1 MFEAKDYFDLGL
13 KFHGHKC
20 PAMPLGLKAA
30 CAAMNTLGA
39 QRSKDK
45 ELMLLAETADN
56 HAAGCFLDGLMTVTG
71 CTYGKSNIKK
81 LYYGKM
87 AFTLIDVKSK
97 KAVRVSLKP
106 KFFEKMLESPFI
118 AERKKGIA
126 PQDVDP
132 KITDPL
138 IERIL
143 NLKNEEFLDISPVF
157 DYEYKKAPGV
167 MEADFCDVCGE
178 AVFIDKLKFI
188 DGKQVCIPCSENMA
202 KN

>member
-1 MFEAKDYFDLGL
+1 MFEAEDFFDLGL
-13 KFHGHKC
+13 QFHGHKC

-39 QRSKDK
+39 ERAKDK

-56 HAAGCFLDGLMTVTG
+56 HAAGCFVDGLMTVTG

-132 KITDPL
+132 KIADPL
-138 IERIL
+138 IEKVL
-143 NLKNEEFLDISPVF
+143 NLKEEDFLDISPAF
-157 DYEYKKAPGV
+157 DYDCKKAPGV
-167 MEADFCDVCGE
+167 MEADFCDACGE

-202 KN
+202 QK

>member
-1 MFEAKDYFDLGL
+1 MFEAKDFFDLGL

-30 CAAMNTLGA
+30 CAAMNTLGVERA
-39 QRSKDK
+39 KDK

-56 HAAGCFLDGLMTVTG
+56 HAAGCFVDGLMTVTG

-87 AFTLIDVKSK
+87 AFTLIDIRNK

-132 KITDPL
+132 KIADPL
-138 IERIL
+138 IERVL

-157 DYEYKKAPGV
+157 DYEYKKVPGV
-167 MEADFCDVCGE
+167 MEADFCDVCNE

-188 DGKQVCIPCSENMA
+188 DGKQVCIPCSENLAA
-202 KN
+202 K